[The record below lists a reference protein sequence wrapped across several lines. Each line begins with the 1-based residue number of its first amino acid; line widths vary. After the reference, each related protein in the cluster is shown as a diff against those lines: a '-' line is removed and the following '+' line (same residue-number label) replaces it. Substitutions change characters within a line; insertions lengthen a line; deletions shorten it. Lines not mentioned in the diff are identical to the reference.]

1 MFSDIPIKYFNGTH
15 RVKNPSETIENFEDK
30 LRVAGITRITNITNL
45 DRIGVPVF
53 SAIRPTAQE
62 GSVSIYA
69 GKGIGESQAKASAM
83 MEGFERYSAE
93 KQSKDNEDI
102 LIGTFNDMSN
112 PIELESLIL
121 PKSVNIN
128 YLKEVKLEWTKM
140 IDIVSEEEYDVPV
153 NLIFHPYIPKNN
165 DVEAFVKGN
174 TNGLASGN
182 VLEEA
187 VLHGIF
193 EVVERDAW
201 SIFEITKKNK
211 KEIDLN
217 NIENDS
223 INDILDKFER
233 ESVDINLLDIT
244 ADIGIPTVAASSD
257 DTILKDAALLTLGVG
272 THLNPDIAVLRA
284 LTEVAQSRATQIH
297 GTREDTARADFM
309 RKAGYERMKKINR
322 HYFENNDNLIKL
334 SDIENNSTVSI
345 KKDIDTCIEKLN
357 DVGLDKV
364 LFKDLSREEIG
375 VNVVR
380 VIIPNAELYALDPS
394 RVGERAVDYDIK
406 N

>member
-30 LRVAGITRITNITNL
+30 LRVAGITRITNITDL